1 MLAPG
6 DPLPDLGEALRE
18 LGGEERVGVDRR
30 QPREQRLVVRHEPET
45 GSQFV
50 WLLSKG
56 LNNDSKDTY

>member
-30 QPREQRLVVRHEPET
+30 QLREQRLVVRNEPGWKDLT
-45 GSQFV
+45 LIMSIFNLKLQ
-50 WLLSKG
+50 LS
-56 LNNDSKDTY
+56 